1 MKLSKKIFESDQPVI
16 EKRCVHLDLKGT
28 PPTPER
34 LIRLLEV
41 FAAARYNSVLVE
53 WEDSFPWTV
62 DKRFQSE
69 TAYSPDTIR
78 KFIKTADRLGLEIIP
93 LVQCLGH
100 METPL
105 RLREYAHLREV
116 SYDESVLN
124 PLARG
129 ARELIEGMIADVL
142 TLMPNIRR
150 FHLGGDEAWTFGT
163 HPETKKYA
171 AKHGKGALYL
181 RHVEPLLDKL
191 NQLKIRPLLWH
202 DMMRDWDSAALKR
215 LARKADLVV
224 WGYGG
229 HPYAMKKH
237 CNKDIIERFTSHN
250 IPLWGATA
258 YKGGDGRDIID
269 LPNAANREANALGWV
284 EVARRH
290 GFIGVI
296 ATAWSRY
303 STNDFQNE
311 PIDGALD
318 SAFNVGVI
326 LHDGKPLEE
335 GMEACVKALDQIG
348 EGRIFRRTRD
358 ALLQLAQARD
368 NGWRITRDL
377 RQVIVTVTQD
387 SRRRPCSYMVRG
399 LKGMQ
404 DTLQQADAASHD
416 LRKASAG
423 LMEPVW
429 VERYIDERVEPLRE
443 EFLALK
449 ARVKQL
455 NPVAYYALFQ
465 ES

>member
-1 MKLSKKIFESDQPVI
+1 MFTSDQPVI

-34 LIRLLEV
+34 LLRLLEI

-53 WEDSFPWTV
+53 WEDSFPWTF
-62 DKRFQSE
+62 DERFRSE
-69 TAYSPDTIR
+69 TAYAPATIR
-78 KFIKTADRLGLEIIP
+78 KFVKTADRLGMEIIP

-105 RLREYAHLREV
+105 RLREYEHMREV

-129 ARELIEGMIADVL
+129 ARELIGGMIDDVL
-142 TLMPNIRR
+142 TLMPNVRH

-163 HPETKKYA
+163 HPETKKYV

-181 RHVEPLLDKL
+181 HHVEPLINKL
-191 NQLKIRPLLWH
+191 LKRKIRPLLWH

-215 LARKADLVV
+215 LAHKADLVV

-229 HPYAMKKH
+229 HPYTMMKH
-237 CNKDIIERFTSHN
+237 CNQDIIERFAGHN

-258 YKGGDGRDIID
+258 YKGGDGADVD
-269 LPNAANREANALGWV
+269 LPNAANREVNASAWV
-284 EVARRH
+284 EVAKRH

-303 STNDFQNE
+303 STNGVQNE

-326 LHDGKPLEE
+326 LHDGKPPV
-335 GMEACVKALDQIG
+335 GGIEACVKALDRIG
-348 EGRIFRRTRD
+348 EGRVFRRVRD
-358 ALLQLAQARD
+358 ALMKLTRVRES
-368 NGWRITRDL
+368 GWGCIKL
-377 RQVIVTVTQD
+377 RQLIVTVTQD
-387 SRRRPCSYMVRG
+387 NRRLPCVNMVRA

-404 DTLQQADAASHD
+404 EMLQRADVASND
-416 LRKASAG
+416 LRKALAG
-423 LMEPVW
+423 LMEPIW
-429 VERYIDERVEPLRE
+429 IERYIAERVEPLRE

-449 ARVKQL
+449 ARVRQL
-455 NPVAYYALFQ
+455 SPVAYRVLFRD
-465 ES
+465 S